1 MEKNV
6 IRTGFSSID
15 DITGGF
21 KPSELVII
29 AGRPGMRKTSLALSI
44 VKNLAVD
51 ERIPCAYFSLKMK
64 NVEVVNRLIS
74 IACDIHGGKI
84 VNGQL
89 NQNDWGKMDKNINP
103 LLDSPLYLE
112 DKTSLTIDELKGKI
126 QKMVDENGIKLVII
140 DYLQL
145 VDISDS
151 RDRQLDLDIALCHLK
166 EFAKKLNIVIV
177 ALSNLFLGNER
188 PERMPLI
195 ADHNEFKTI
204 GKHADWSFFIYRP
217 ELYGNRKG
225 KNTCSIII
233 SRDGN
238 CPLSTTSLK
247 YQWYTRRFNNN

>member
-1 MEKNV
+1 MFLIAFV
-6 IRTGFSSID
+6 VVGVDIRSVF
-15 DITGGF
+15 
-21 KPSELVII
+21 LVIKERFSAI
-29 AGRPGMRKTSLALSI
+29 GNVDQAHGHPHLLGIPFRISPVGMLAEKE
-44 VKNLAVD
+44 VFHAV
-51 ERIPCAYFSLKMK
+51 EF
-64 NVEVVNRLIS
+64 
-74 IACDIHGGKI
+74 
-84 VNGQL
+84 
-89 NQNDWGKMDKNINP
+89 
-103 LLDSPLYLE
+103 
-112 DKTSLTIDELKGKI
+112 
-126 QKMVDENGIKLVII
+126 II

-217 ELYGNRKG
+217 ELYGNREG
-225 KNTCSIII
+225 RNTCSIII